1 MPKSVK
7 LKLTLSDSTI
17 VESNTFTIPD
27 GPTGPAGKDGAK
39 GETGA
44 TGQTG
49 PAGPYPT
56 TCEVVEV

>member
-1 MPKSVK
+1 MKYVTAMSS
-7 LKLTLSDSTI
+7 TCLSFAEIT
-17 VESNTFTIPD
+17 
-27 GPTGPAGKDGAK
+27 GAQGATGPAGKDGAK

-56 TCEVVEV
+56 TCEIVEV